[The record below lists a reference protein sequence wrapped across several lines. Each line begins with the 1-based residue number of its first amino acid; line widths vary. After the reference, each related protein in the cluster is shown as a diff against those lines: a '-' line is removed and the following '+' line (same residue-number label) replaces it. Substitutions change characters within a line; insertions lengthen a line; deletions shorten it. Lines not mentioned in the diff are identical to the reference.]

1 MSKIRIHCKYCDKER
16 DIAASKDGAVKGYV
30 VYTLT
35 CGHSKLEKQ
44 IKQAESIRDF
54 IYDEKLRPHQREAVD
69 FLENCNFRALIADE
83 MRVGKTPETL
93 AALRYNL
100 KALAPILFVVK
111 GSLRV
116 QWAKEIIRWIGSETP
131 EDFSNP
137 EYLPKNVLNLPQIIV
152 DGSHAPLP
160 GFNFYIISMSV
171 LHKHIETIKELKPR
185 LVVID
190 ESHNFKDDGAAR
202 TQALTKAL
210 KGIDPQPL
218 VTCLSGS
225 PILNRAEEFF
235 TTLNLIRPDDWSYR
249 QRFVSQWIDWNGR
262 IAQSKR
268 EEFKEKTSRYI
279 LRREFHEVYKN
290 DSKPLINYE
299 YVDIRETPYKN
310 AYNSQ
315 AGQLDKYLRTAAN
328 KESAIAQHG
337 SIMGYIQA
345 MWQITALAK
354 TDYLCEKVDDFV
366 ELTQEKIIIGIHH
379 EVVVKDLA
387 LRLSKHKPIIIT
399 GKDDE
404 NSKRSKREAFR
415 DSDSKVL
422 IASILACNEGVDLSF
437 CDNMI
442 VLQRQWNLER
452 EKQFVARLQNLFRNT
467 PYNVDYLLAQNTID
481 EFFTNMVS
489 RKADAV
495 NSAVKNEHDAVSR
508 ATLREFAEMCT
519 RRI

>member
-1 MSKIRIHCKYCDKER
+1 MSKIRIYCKYCDKER
-16 DIAASKDGAVKGYV
+16 DIAASKDGAVKGYA
-30 VYTLT
+30 VYTLAV

-44 IKQAESIRDF
+44 IKQAESTRDF
-54 IYDEKLRPHQREAVD
+54 IYDEKLRPHQREAVE
-69 FLENCNFRALIADE
+69 FLENANFRALIADE

-235 TTLNLIRPDDWSYR
+235 TTLNLIRPDDWQYR
-249 QRFVSQWIDWNGR
+249 QRFVLNWIDSYGR
-262 IAQSKR
+262 ISRWKT

-279 LRREFHEVYKN
+279 LRREFHEVYKDN
-290 DSKPLINYE
+290 PEPLVNYE
-299 YVDIRETPYKN
+299 YIDIKDSPYVK
-310 AYNSQ
+310 AYNEQADLLRAYLNSEKGDGSQ
-315 AGQLDKYLRTAAN
+315 FKGL
-328 KESAIAQHG
+328 EMS
-337 SIMGYIQA
+337 YIQKLWA
-345 MWQITALAK
+345 LTALAK
-354 TDYLCEKVDDFV
+354 TDYLCEKLDDFI
-366 ELTQEKIIIGIHH
+366 ELTQEKVIVGIHH
-379 EVVVKDLA
+379 EVAVQDLA
-387 LRLSKHKPIIIT
+387 LRLEKHKPIIIT

-404 NSKRSKREAFR
+404 HKKREKREAFR
-415 DSDSKVL
+415 DSNSKVL
-422 IASILACNEGVDLSF
+422 IASILAVNEGVDLSF
-437 CDNMI
+437 CDNMVI
-442 VLQRQWNLER
+442 MQRMWNLER
-452 EKQFVARLQNLFRNT
+452 EKQFVARPQNLFRKN
-467 PYNVDYLLAQNTID
+467 PYNVDYLLAQGTID

-489 RKADAV
+489 RKAGAV